1 MALLRPL
8 LLVLEMERAMVF
20 LFSTE
25 FLLPVDR
32 AEAPE
37 SHLVQEQSG
46 LKGSRM
52 EGH

>member
-1 MALLRPL
+1 MALLRPF

-37 SHLVQEQSG
+37 SHLFQEQSG